1 MVDKIVDCGNIMAL
15 ADIMT
20 RVSANRGSN
29 VPLVATCQKGKTRF
43 VLKILE
49 YDMISE
55 IIKRSEEN
63 KAKERTPGI
72 EYLPA
77 PDAEIKAMRLIR
89 KRVIRQAM
97 TPCIVELLS
106 VKICEGC
113 MQQGKAIGKRDV
125 REFAGDTPENALAH
139 KLAWGYD
146 MYKRGVVQDKLA
158 FIAMEV
164 CDATF
169 EAFIYY
175 IRSDAIGRAIMKG
188 VLWMI
193 VYTVHVLQQEF
204 PGMRHNDLHISNI
217 MVYTDTEYSISQGIK
232 YIEFEAD
239 KKYYI
244 PFFGMLP
251 KIIDFGHVSM
261 PSEGFACEDTLYPY
275 FSKSENDN
283 DLNTFFSSIHSSLV
297 SHADAFMSDMH
308 ISRLIDA
315 LSPKKYHS
323 KMLHDADD
331 KFPTPLEMLNN
342 PVFAEYHAPV
352 SESLIYSRYSSK
364 PARQ

>member
-20 RVSANRGSN
+20 RVSANRGSER
-29 VPLVATCQKGKTRF
+29 PLIATCQKGKSRF
-43 VLKILE
+43 VLKIVE
-49 YDMISE
+49 YDIIST
-55 IIKRSEEN
+55 IIRHSEEQ
-63 KAKERTPGI
+63 KAKEKSPGV
-72 EYLPA
+72 EYLPTA
-77 PDAEIKAMRLIR
+77 DAEIKAMRLMR
-89 KRVIRQAM
+89 KRIIRRAM
-97 TPCIVELLS
+97 SPCIIELLS

-113 MQQGKAIGKRDV
+113 AQQGKNIGERDV
-125 REFAGDTPENALAH
+125 RDFASGTPENALAH
-139 KLAWGYD
+139 KLAWCYN
-146 MYKRGVVQDKLA
+146 MHKRGTLYDKLA

-188 VLWMI
+188 VIWMI
-193 VYTVHVLQQEF
+193 VYTIHVLQQEF
-204 PGMRHNDLHISNI
+204 PGIRHNDLHISNI
-217 MVYTDTEYSISQGIK
+217 MIYTDTEYSISQGIK

-261 PSEGFACEDTLYPY
+261 PSEGFASEGTLYPY
-275 FSKSENDN
+275 FRESKNDN

-297 SHADAFMSDMH
+297 NNADAFMSDMH

-323 KMLHDADD
+323 KMLQEADD

-342 PVFAEYHAPV
+342 PIFAEYHAPV

-364 PARQ
+364 STK